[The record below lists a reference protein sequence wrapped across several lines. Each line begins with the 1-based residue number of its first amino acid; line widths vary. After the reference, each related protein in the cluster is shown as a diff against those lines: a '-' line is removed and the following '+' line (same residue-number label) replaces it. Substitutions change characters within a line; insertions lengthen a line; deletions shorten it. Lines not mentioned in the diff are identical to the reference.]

1 MNVLFYRSS
10 GMLEN
15 QQEIG
20 GHMSK
25 YLCNQKRKIRKTNIC
40 ALLLYDYTI
49 MDLDKYPN
57 LDT

>member
-1 MNVLFYRSS
+1 
-10 GMLEN
+10 MLEN